1 MLNTQ
6 KITLFFLL
14 IFVRTALSNDFN
26 DPCKEIEASSQIAL
40 CAQYNKEQSDNLLN
54 SSYKATLNRIR
65 LQYQNS
71 PLLADQYVSLLKTAQ
86 REWIDLRDA
95 DCKLEAFEIEEA
107 AEAYQ
112 VTIDNCVAR
121 MSNDRADYLKHI
133 APDI

>member
-14 IFVRTALSNDFN
+14 IFVRTALSNDVN
-26 DPCKEIEASSQIAL
+26 DPCEEIEASSQIAL

-112 VTIDNCVAR
+112 VTIDNCR
-121 MSNDRADYLKHI
+121 QNE
-133 APDI
+133 

>member
-14 IFVRTALSNDFN
+14 IFVRTALSNDVN
-26 DPCKEIEASSQIAL
+26 DPCEEIGASSQIAL

-71 PLLADQYVSLLKTAQ
+71 PVLADQYVSLLKAAQ

>member
-14 IFVRTALSNDFN
+14 IFVRTALSNDVN
-26 DPCKEIEASSQIAL
+26 DPCEEIEASSQIAL

-65 LQYQNS
+65 LQYQYS

>member
-14 IFVRTALSNDFN
+14 IFVRTALSNDVN
-26 DPCKEIEASSQIAL
+26 DPCKEIEGSSQIAL

>member
-1 MLNTQ
+1 MFNIR
-6 KITLFFLL
+6 KISL
-14 IFVRTALSNDFN
+14 IFLFLFARTALSDDVN

-65 LQYQNS
+65 LQYKNS
-71 PLLADQYVSLLKTAQ
+71 PLLADQYVSLLKKAQ
-86 REWIDLRDA
+86 REWINLRDA
-95 DCKLEAFEIEEA
+95 DCKLEAFEIEET

-112 VTIDNCVAR
+112 VTIDNCIAK
-121 MSNDRADYLKHI
+121 MSNDRANYLKHI

>member
-1 MLNTQ
+1 MFNIR
-6 KITLFFLL
+6 KISL
-14 IFVRTALSNDFN
+14 IFLFLFARTALSDDVN

-65 LQYQNS
+65 LQYKNS
-71 PLLADQYVSLLKTAQ
+71 PLLADQYVSLLKKAQ
-86 REWIDLRDA
+86 REWINLRDA
-95 DCKLEAFEIEEA
+95 DCKLEAFEIEET

-112 VTIDNCVAR
+112 VTIDNCISR
-121 MSNDRADYLKHI
+121 MSDDRADYLNRI